1 MLGDSIVYLAAAAML
16 LFIPACFRIAGAAEG
31 RAGRA
36 STMEWSGA
44 RTLVVLILGTLTL
57 SGGVLAALFGGTW
70 WLSPLGSVVA
80 TVVVGAMMCA
90 IVALTSVPAA
100 ATSSTRIAPA
110 RPAEPL
116 RRAA

>member
-1 MLGDSIVYLAAAAML
+1 MLGDSIVYIAAAAML
-16 LFIPACFRIAGAAEG
+16 LFIPACFRIARAAEA

-36 STMEWSGA
+36 SAAEWSCA
-44 RTLVVLILGTLTL
+44 RTLAVLILGTFTLT
-57 SGGVLAALFGGTW
+57 GGVLAALFGGTW

-80 TVVVGAMMCA
+80 TAVVGAMLCA

-100 ATSSTRIAPA
+100 ATRSTRVTPA
-110 RPAEPL
+110 RPAQPL